1 MKHLYIFE
9 NKQSSSQC
17 GLGTYMNEIVML
29 ISQWTDVNLC
39 FIMFQTE
46 AKKCMNCSCKGVDYI
61 LLPKVLSETFAS
73 LIPNLELRFEVHQKL
88 VH

>member
-17 GLGTYMNEIVML
+17 GLGTYMNEIVTL

-39 FIMFQTE
+39 FIIFQTE
-46 AKKCMNCSCKGVDYI
+46 AKECMNCSCKGVDNI
-61 LLPKVLSETFAS
+61 LLPKVLS
-73 LIPNLELRFEVHQKL
+73 
-88 VH
+88 